1 MKFYDSNSYGDSC
14 MRNKIVLTMKL
25 TTFLIFALFFQVS
38 ADTLAQKNVTII
50 EKNAPLEKILEK
62 ISEQSG
68 FDIIYNTSK
77 LKKTRAITIHVK
89 DMALAAALDLCF
101 RDQPIDYSIEAAT
114 IIIRDRKTPLSIDPE
129 ISKAEDIKGKVIDES
144 GIGLPG
150 ATIKI
155 KGTNIT
161 TVTNSSGYFLLK
173 NVEAGAIL
181 QISFISYVTQE
192 ILANPKSEMLIQLL
206 AESGSLNEVVISGF
220 GQTQKKISVTSSI
233 STIQTKELKQSP
245 VSNLS
250 NALAGRLPGLT
261 TVQSSGIPGSDGS
274 AIYIRGIST
283 YGGGRSPL
291 IVIDGLPRG
300 DANFGDID
308 VNEVASISILK
319 DAASTSLY
327 GIQGANGVILVTT
340 KRGAIQK
347 TSIQFNA
354 QYGLQSPQR
363 LPERFSSYQKAMLDN
378 QGSKNDKTNLIWT
391 DQEIELFRNQSDPYT
406 YPDVNWYKTIFEPS
420 TPQQQY
426 NANMN
431 GGNSNVR
438 YFVSLGYLSQGTLF
452 KGANDNIYGVKQ
464 KFDRYNFRSNI
475 DIKATEM
482 MNVRVDLGSRIE
494 QRTGPGPDYSGVF
507 SAVNLIQNYTT
518 PVFNPDGSY
527 AAGRVNASDTRNPL
541 GAIKESGYFDNF
553 GHNTNGTIEINHKL
567 DILTQGLS
575 AKALYTFENYGAINY
590 KQTQSFDAYRYRKDP
605 ITGQE
610 TYIPFSQKSSLTKTN
625 EVLGNRYYYY
635 NLQVQYDRTFGKHGV
650 SALALFNRNYT
661 SVKSDLPKAYE
672 GFVGHFA
679 YNFDSRYFA
688 EFNMGYNGSENFP
701 KGNRYGFFPAVS
713 AGWVISSEP
722 WFKSKTMN
730 YLKLRGSFGYVG
742 NDNIIVNNVAQRWL
756 FISDYTRID
765 GFDFGTTPQFNS
777 GYNVNRTGNPNV
789 TWERAQKSNI
799 GLETGFFNNKL
810 KLEVDVFRE
819 NRTNILTTP
828 QTIPT
833 YLGITG
839 LAAINVGKVLNQGFE
854 ASLNF
859 NTNVKKVNVFGY
871 VNWTY
876 NKNKV
881 LARDEPELAYP
892 YQALTGQPV
901 GYQLGYISEGLFRNQ
916 DEINAAPKQSF
927 AGSVIPG
934 DIRYRDMNNDN
945 VINENDRVAIQTNN
959 FPNNVFGA
967 SLGFGWKGFDVS
979 VLIQGSLSG
988 KTNVPYLGPNRLS
1001 EVWTPETAGT
1011 ATYPSVH
1018 YSLAGGQNNA
1028 QLSTF
1033 FIYSSNYIKLKNLEL
1048 GYSLPKSVLHRLKIS
1063 SFRIFA
1069 NGLNLAT
1076 WDKLPYKD
1084 YDPEQT
1090 ANGAALYPTMKVYN
1104 LGLSMNF

>member
-25 TTFLIFALFFQVS
+25 TTFLIFALFFQLS
-38 ADTLAQKNVTII
+38 ANTLAQKNVTIT
-50 EKNAPLEKILEK
+50 EKNASLEKILEK

-68 FDIIYNTSK
+68 FDIIYNTNK
-77 LKKTRAITIHVK
+77 LKKAKAVTIRVK
-89 DMALAAALDLCF
+89 NAALSDALDLCF
-101 RDQPIDYSIEAAT
+101 LGQPIHYFIEAET
-114 IIIRDRKTPLSIDPE
+114 IIVRDRKEPAPKNIE
-129 ISKAEDIKGKVIDES
+129 AQKAEDVKGKVIDES

-161 TVTNSSGYFLLK
+161 AVTNSSGDFLLK
-173 NVEAGAIL
+173 NVEAGAVL
-181 QISFISYVTQE
+181 QVSFISYVTQE

-261 TVQSSGIPGSDGS
+261 TVQSSGVPGSDGS

-283 YGGGRSPL
+283 YGGSRNPL

-347 TSIQFNA
+347 TNIQFNA

-363 LPERFSSYQKAMLDN
+363 LPDRFSSYQKAILDN
-378 QGSKNDKTNLIWT
+378 QGSENDKTNPIWT
-391 DQEIELFRNQSDPYT
+391 NQEIELFRNQSDPYT
-406 YPDVNWYKTIFEPS
+406 YPDVDWYKTIFEPN

-452 KGANDNIYGVKQ
+452 KGANKNIYDIKQ
-464 KFDRYNFRSNI
+464 KYDRYNFRSNI

-482 MNVRVDLGSRIE
+482 MNVRLDLGSRIE
-494 QRTGPGPDYSGVF
+494 QRTGPGADYAGVF
-507 SAVNLIQNYTT
+507 SWVNLMQNYTT
-518 PVFNPDGSY
+518 PVFNPNGTY
-527 AAGRVNASDTRNPL
+527 AAGRISAPDVRNPL

-553 GHNTNGTIEINHKL
+553 WHSTNGTIEINHRL
-567 DILTQGLS
+567 DILTKGLS

-590 KQTQSFDAYRYRKDP
+590 KQTQNFDAFRYRKDP
-605 ITGQE
+605 VTGAE
-610 TYIPFSQKSSLTKTN
+610 TYTPFSQKTSLTKTN
-625 EVLGNRYYYY
+625 QVLGNRYYYY
-635 NLQVQYDRTFGKHGV
+635 NLQLQYDRTFNKHGV
-650 SALALFNRNYT
+650 SALALFNRTYT
-661 SVKSDLPKAYE
+661 SIASDLPKAYE

-679 YNFDSRYFA
+679 YNYDSKYFA

-701 KGNRYGFFPAVS
+701 KGKRYGFFPAVS
-713 AGWVISSEP
+713 AGWVISSES
-722 WFKSKTMN
+722 WYGTKTMN

-742 NDNIIVNNVAQRWL
+742 NDNIGSSRWL
-756 FISDYTRID
+756 FISDYNRIG
-765 GFDFGTTPQFNS
+765 GFEFGTNPQNNG

-799 GLETGFFNNKL
+799 GLETGFFDNKL
-810 KLEVDVFRE
+810 KFEVDVFRE

-839 LAAINVGKVLNQGFE
+839 LAAINVGKVRNQGFE
-854 ASLNF
+854 TSLNF
-859 NTNVKKVNVFGY
+859 NTNVKKVNIFGY

-881 LARDEPELAYP
+881 LARDEPNLAYP
-892 YQALTGQPV
+892 YQALTGLPV
-901 GYQLGYISEGLFRNQ
+901 GYQLGYVSEGLFKNQ
-916 DEINAAPKQSF
+916 AEIDASPKQSF
-927 AGSVIPG
+927 AGNVIPG

-945 VINENDRVAIQTNN
+945 IINENDRVAIQTNN

-967 SLGFGWKGFDVS
+967 SLGFGWKGFDIS
-979 VLIQGSLSG
+979 VLIQGALSG
-988 KTNVPYLGPNRLS
+988 KTNVPYLGPKRLS
-1001 EVWTPETAGT
+1001 DIWTPETAET

-1018 YSLAGGQNNA
+1018 YSLSGGQNNA

-1033 FIYSSNYIKLKNLEL
+1033 FIYSSDYIKLKNLEL
-1048 GYSLPKSVLHRLKIS
+1048 GYTLPKSVLQRLKIS

-1090 ANGAALYPTMKVYN
+1090 ANGTALYPTMKVYN